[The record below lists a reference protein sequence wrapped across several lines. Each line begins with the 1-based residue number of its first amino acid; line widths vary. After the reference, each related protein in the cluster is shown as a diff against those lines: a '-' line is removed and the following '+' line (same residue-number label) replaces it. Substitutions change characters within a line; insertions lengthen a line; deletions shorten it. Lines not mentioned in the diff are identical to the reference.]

1 MNSQEIDITMATEKD
16 IREMIDLLEE
26 AGKGLDE
33 ATKNLKDAYK
43 CMLVMFKENDE
54 LKKNL
59 DIAKFLIASL
69 TDENER
75 LEKENNTMKEFMVN
89 A

>member
-1 MNSQEIDITMATEKD
+1 MNSQEIDITGMTEKD

-43 CMLVMFKENDE
+43 CMLTISSIVILRSPLIPFK
-54 LKKNL
+54 LRF
-59 DIAKFLIASL
+59 IYPPF
-69 TDENER
+69 
-75 LEKENNTMKEFMVN
+75 
-89 A
+89 

>member
-1 MNSQEIDITMATEKD
+1 MNSQEIDITGMTEKD

-43 CMLVMFKENDE
+43 CMLTMFKENDE
-54 LKKNL
+54 LKKSL